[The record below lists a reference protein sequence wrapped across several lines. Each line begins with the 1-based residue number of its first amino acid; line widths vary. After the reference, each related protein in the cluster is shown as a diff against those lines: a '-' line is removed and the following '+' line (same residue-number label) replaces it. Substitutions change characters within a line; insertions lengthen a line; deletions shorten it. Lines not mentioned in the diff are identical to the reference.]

1 MLRMKTSL
9 STKSQ
14 TPIIQSNEE
23 PILAKFEDRA
33 KAIPA
38 PTEGS
43 LGLAEA
49 LSMCPVTEFPPRND
63 PRRSWAHPQGPA

>member
-1 MLRMKTSL
+1 MKTSL

-14 TPIIQSNEE
+14 TPIIQNNEE
-23 PILAKFEDRA
+23 PILATFGDRA
-33 KAIPA
+33 KAIPQLQLRA
-38 PTEGS
+38 AS
-43 LGLAEA
+43 DLAEA